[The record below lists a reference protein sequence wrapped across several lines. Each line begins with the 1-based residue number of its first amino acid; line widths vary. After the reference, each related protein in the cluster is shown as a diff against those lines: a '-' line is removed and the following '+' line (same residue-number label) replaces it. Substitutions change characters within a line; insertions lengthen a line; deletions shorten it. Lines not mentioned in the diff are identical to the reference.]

1 MMIFFSKTRI
11 KRIFL
16 YGFLLT
22 AVLLFFSPLVI
33 NRLINTDFVKQR
45 VAGYLHQKTGIFVQP
60 SQFSISILPDAR
72 LTIADF
78 NFDLNKSM
86 QVSIQQLA
94 FDINFAHL
102 IERRL
107 YINNIR
113 INGPSIRL
121 KSTRMTI
128 PGKRSGGTIQDIS
141 IAELDQ
147 FKTRIFNYL
156 PQHQSNLHVAI
167 SNFSSPYFS
176 SMDAA
181 LFLSR
186 ETRDIVLNARINHVE
201 LDRQS
206 FESTGLN
213 THVSF
218 GKIKTDALDITLKIS
233 ADHSLEGRYT
243 FDSLSVVDQK
253 NAILF
258 AAPVLESRFSLSAN
272 QQQITVLPFAL
283 SHPKGTIGI
292 EFINNRDAKQSEL
305 HFTGSDIDIKEA
317 RERTISFV
325 IKNNVVSILFDILRD
340 GIAKSVTVSFK
351 SFKNRTL
358 SNLFDVNQ
366 MEVSGHV
373 QDGRIKIPQ
382 TDLFV
387 SGIQGSASLK
397 KGALGVTTNRG
408 TIEGS
413 AIQRGV
419 LRVDLVNFKDY
430 PFKGEF
436 DLDVDLSQI
445 PATLISLLPDT
456 ALARELA
463 LVHNVAGRA
472 GVRLDL
478 SMTTGSNLPDVK
490 VKTDDFKVTGQYGR
504 IPGDL
509 KIERCRFGYESD
521 RVTLEAV
528 SGSAL
533 NSNLTG
539 LSAIIDFKDKALIDI
554 KKGAGKLDLTRM
566 TPWLLSHEKPRAIFV
581 PVNSGGGMFSFSN
594 LSLSGPV
601 IEPEKW
607 RFHING
613 RAENIFASTK
623 KGQPQIE
630 ALSARVDVS
639 DRSLELA
646 DLSLIVN
653 EIPEAASRFETGAIK
668 TLKTFDMPIRIVQ
681 SDLTMDPS
689 ITRIHGNL
697 FFPKGPG
704 LVADLSGPSVQAL
717 SLNQLQL
724 KETGI
729 TDVRITPLVKD
740 KEKRFRFDG
749 KLKSTTI
756 DKLFIPESPLLQ
768 KIHDYTQK
776 QPILIISDPE
786 NNLNVHTRHLNL
798 NALFSQSASRY
809 INTFFLPDHTVHLNT
824 DKISIKKM
832 DLTDVAARI
841 SIEKEH
847 TYIRLNSALLCDIRA
862 GGYIN
867 IKDNIIVADIPFDI
881 TDHPNIQDLFTCL
894 MKRENFMDGTYSLT
908 GHLRTNQDKKDGLR
922 QLHGNLNFQAENG
935 RIYKLTLLSRIL
947 SVLNVSSIFKGKI
960 PNVLQKGFSY
970 KTINIE
976 ADIKESR
983 LYLET
988 AVIDGTDM
996 TMIFKG
1002 WVDPLNDQLELTC
1015 LVAPFKTVDLIVK
1028 NIPIINTIFGGRL
1041 VSVPVKAS
1049 GTLSDPTVIPLH
1061 PSAVGEG
1068 LLDAMSNILKTP
1080 VRLWDRMTNE

>member
-1 MMIFFSKTRI
+1 MMNFFSKTRI

-60 SQFSISILPDAR
+60 SQFSISILPDAH

-78 NFDLNKSM
+78 NFDLNTSM
-86 QVSIQQLA
+86 QFSIQQLA
-94 FDINFAHL
+94 FDVNFAHL

-107 YINNIR
+107 YIDNIR
-113 INGPSIRL
+113 VNRPSIRL
-121 KSTRMTI
+121 KSPRMTI
-128 PGKRSGGTIQDIS
+128 PGKRSGGGTIQDIS

-156 PQHQSNLHVAI
+156 PQHQSSLHVAI

-213 THVSF
+213 AHVSF

-233 ADHSLEGRYT
+233 ANHSVEGRYT
-243 FDSLSVVDQK
+243 FDSPSVVDQK
-253 NAILF
+253 DAILF

-272 QQQITVLPFAL
+272 RQQITVPPFTL

-340 GIAKSVTVSFK
+340 GMADSVTVSFK
-351 SFKNRTL
+351 NRMFTD
-358 SNLFDVNQ
+358 LFDVNQ

-373 QDGRIKIPQ
+373 QNGRIKIPQ

-397 KGALGVTTNRG
+397 KGELGVTADRG

-413 AIQRGV
+413 TIQRGV

-436 DLDVDLSQI
+436 DLDVDLSRI

-456 ALARELA
+456 ALTRELA

-472 GVRLDL
+472 DVRLDL
-478 SMTTGSNLPDVK
+478 SMTTGSDLPDVK
-490 VKTDDFKVTGQYGR
+490 VKTGDFKVTGQYGR

-521 RVTLEAV
+521 QVTLEAV

-539 LSAIIDFKDKALIDI
+539 LSAIIDFKDNPLIDI
-554 KKGAGKLDLTRM
+554 KKCAGKLDLARM
-566 TPWLLSHEKPRAIFV
+566 IPWVLSYEKPRAIFA
-581 PVNSGGGMFSFSN
+581 PVNSGGGLFSFSD

-623 KGQPQIE
+623 KDQPQIE
-630 ALSARVDVS
+630 TLSARVDVS

-646 DLSLIVN
+646 DLSLILN
-653 EIPEAASRFETGAIK
+653 EIPEAASRFETGTIK
-668 TLKTFDMPIRIVQ
+668 ALKTFDMPIRIVQ
-681 SDLTMDPS
+681 SNISMNPS
-689 ITRIHGNL
+689 NTRIHGNL
-697 FFPKGPG
+697 FFPEGPN

-717 SLNQLQL
+717 SVNQLQL

-749 KLKSTTI
+749 KLKSSTI
-756 DKLFIPESPLLQ
+756 DKLFIPESPLLK
-768 KIHDYTQK
+768 KIQDYTQK

-798 NALFSQSASRY
+798 NALFSQSAPPD
-809 INTFFLPDHTVHLNT
+809 INTFFLPDHTIHLNT

-832 DLTDVAARI
+832 GLTDVAARI
-841 SIEKEH
+841 SIEKDH
-847 TYIRLNSALLCDIRA
+847 TYIRLNSAMLCDIRTS
-862 GGYIN
+862 GYIN

-894 MKRENFMDGTYSLT
+894 MEKEDFMDGTYSLT

-922 QLHGNLNFQAENG
+922 QLQGNLNFQAENG

-970 KTINIE
+970 KTIDIE

-1080 VRLWDRMTNE
+1080 VRLWDKMTNE